1 MRGIRVLTHPSE
13 ELCLFGLTK
22 PSPGYASPFR
32 SICALTLNVLFI
44 LSLLPEGSMAAQ
56 RLLVRDMS
64 EKAEKAYM
72 I

>member
-1 MRGIRVLTHPSE
+1 
-13 ELCLFGLTK
+13 
-22 PSPGYASPFR
+22 
-32 SICALTLNVLFI
+32 LFI